1 MDSLIQKNLEMLKM
15 RKRLMPGLVIGLLIL
30 LPCSLPAQAIIGVI
44 KGAVTKVIKAM
55 DLEVQRIQTNTVFLQ
70 EAQKT
75 LENAMSELDLSEIQ
89 GWVQAQKD
97 LYGGYFQELWT
108 VKTVLS
114 YYHKVEEILQR
125 QEQILASYKQAYG
138 LFRQDPHF
146 TTAELEH
153 MGAVYTGILDESA
166 KNLEQLKLVINS
178 FSTQMSDVARMGVIN
193 KVQANMD
200 RNFSDL
206 SRFNNQNALLSIQ
219 RARDSN
225 EIDLIRKLYGL

>member
-1 MDSLIQKNLEMLKM
+1 MAKLTG
-15 RKRLMPGLVIGLLIL
+15 GLVIGLLVL
-30 LPCSLPAQAIIGVI
+30 LPYSLPAQAIIGII

-97 LYGGYFQELWT
+97 LYGEYFQELWK

-114 YYHKVEEILQR
+114 YYHKIEEILQR

-146 TTAELEH
+146 
-153 MGAVYTGILDESA
+153 
-166 KNLEQLKLVINS
+166 
-178 FSTQMSDVARMGVIN
+178 
-193 KVQANMD
+193 
-200 RNFSDL
+200 
-206 SRFNNQNALLSIQ
+206 
-219 RARDSN
+219 
-225 EIDLIRKLYGL
+225 

>member
-1 MDSLIQKNLEMLKM
+1 MVKL
-15 RKRLMPGLVIGLLIL
+15 RKRLMAGLVIGLLML
-30 LPCSLPAQAIIGVI
+30 LPCSLPAQAIIGII

-55 DLEVQRIQTNTVFLQ
+55 DLEVQRMQTSTVFLQ

-75 LENAMSELDLSEIQ
+75 LENAISELDLSEIQ

-97 LYGGYFQELWT
+97 LYGEYFQELWK

-125 QEQILASYKQAYG
+125 QEQILASYKQSYG
-138 LFRQDPHF
+138 LFRQDRHF
-146 TTAELEH
+146 TAAELEH
-153 MGAVYTGILDESA
+153 MGAVYAGILDESA
-166 KNLEQLKLVINS
+166 KNLEQLTLVLHS
-178 FSTQMSDVARMGVIN
+178 FNTQMSDAARMGIIN
-193 KVQANMD
+193 KVQGNMD
-200 RNFSDL
+200 RDFNDL

-219 RARDSN
+219 RASDSN